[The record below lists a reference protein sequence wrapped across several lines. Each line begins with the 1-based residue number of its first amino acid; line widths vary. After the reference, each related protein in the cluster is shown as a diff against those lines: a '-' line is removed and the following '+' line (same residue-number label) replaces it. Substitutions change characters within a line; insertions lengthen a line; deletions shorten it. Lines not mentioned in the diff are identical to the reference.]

1 MKSLIF
7 SMQRSRK
14 LSDIPVKVPKANFE
28 MYLKDLTAIISDCL
42 EKGVFPTELKLADTV
57 DSQYNEPRRKTKNS
71 SLYREFVKSK
81 IEKNLEFLLKYL
93 KNPV

>member
-1 MKSLIF
+1 MCVCVCVCVLITGRTHCF
-7 SMQRSRK
+7 H
-14 LSDIPVKVPKANFE
+14 DY
-28 MYLKDLTAIISDCL
+28 MYIYIY
-42 EKGVFPTELKLADTV
+42 TV
-57 DSQYNEPRRKTKNS
+57 DSRYNEPRRKTKNS